1 MDIAS
6 AYMAAKFIQDSL
18 KAILDKKV
26 ESAAKEKIREIL
38 EKVGPIQDTLFELR
52 EELFRLQTE
61 NTQLKEELKENED
74 WKRKLTEYQLTETP
88 GGAVVYQFKGEPKHY
103 ICPSCL
109 NKKEV
114 HILQDTRTMGG
125 GFSCPGCS
133 KLFRIKQ
140 TRYPD
145 DPAPSWG

>member
-6 AYMAAKFIQDSL
+6 AYTAVNFIKDSL
-18 KAILDKKV
+18 KAVLDIRI
-26 ESAAKEKIREIL
+26 EAAAKKRINEIL
-38 EKVGPIQDTLFELR
+38 EKIGPIQDTLFDLR

-61 NTQLKEELKENED
+61 NTQLKEKLKENED
-74 WKRKLTEYQLTETP
+74 WERKLAEYQLTETA
-88 GGAVVYQFKGEPKHY
+88 GGAVVYQFKGELKHY

-109 NKKEV
+109 NKKEI

-125 GFSCPGCS
+125 GFNCPGCN